1 MESSRLVTE
10 IFIILD
16 RSESERTLSS
26 IVKVY
31 PYMIVADYTVV
42 DAVNGKHSSD
52 LYWTVKC
59 FIHLDTIT
67 TL

>member
-1 MESSRLVTE
+1 MESSTFVTE

-16 RSESERTLSS
+16 QSESERTLSS

-42 DAVNGKHSSD
+42 DAVNGKHSTD
-52 LYWTVKC
+52 FY
-59 FIHLDTIT
+59 
-67 TL
+67 